1 MTIIIAPAEFCLRRW
16 DPDLRRAPAD
26 YRMICQRIG
35 PCPFCRP
42 ICEQIAE
49 GVVGVLGLWWP
60 GTLAANLAM
69 AAVLRAAADQRSDR
83 DRASRWRRVE
93 LAAERGGP

>member
-1 MTIIIAPAEFCLRRW
+1 MTVIIAPAEFCLRRW

-42 ICEQIAE
+42 LGARIAE
-49 GVVGVLGLWWP
+49 GLAEMMGLCWE
-60 GTLAANLAM
+60 GMLAANLAVASM
-69 AAVLRAAADQRSDR
+69 LGAAADQRESDV
-83 DRASRWRRVE
+83 WRYAI
-93 LAAERGGP
+93 AAERGGP